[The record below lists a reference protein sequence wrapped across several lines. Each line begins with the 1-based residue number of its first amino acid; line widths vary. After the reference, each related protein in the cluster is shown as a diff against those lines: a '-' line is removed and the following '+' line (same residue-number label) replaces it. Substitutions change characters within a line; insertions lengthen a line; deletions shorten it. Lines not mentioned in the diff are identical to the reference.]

1 MFVENC
7 INKMPLETSPSILF
21 IRDQPNV
28 WGGNNMIIILQTD
41 RARSGA
47 QLSRR
52 YISGKLQNTRTMT
65 ATTNIVHT
73 HEL

>member
-1 MFVENC
+1 MFVENY

-28 WGGNNMIIILQTD
+28 WGGNNMIIILHTD

-52 YISGKLQNTRTMT
+52 YISGKL
-65 ATTNIVHT
+65 
-73 HEL
+73 